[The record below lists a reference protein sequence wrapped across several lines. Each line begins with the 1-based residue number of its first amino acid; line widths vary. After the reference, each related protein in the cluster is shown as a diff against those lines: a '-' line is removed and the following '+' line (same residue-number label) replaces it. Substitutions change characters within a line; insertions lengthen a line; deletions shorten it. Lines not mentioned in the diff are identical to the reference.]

1 MGRASHEKEVFA
13 LLMVLSALLCLSMPA
28 YAVELPVKAKAA
40 LLMEK
45 GDRPGAFCP
54 K

>member
-13 LLMVLSALLCLSMPA
+13 LLMVLSALLCLSLPA

-45 GDRPGAFCP
+45 ETGQVLFP

>member
-1 MGRASHEKEVFA
+1 MGRASHEKRFFA
-13 LLMVLSALLCLSMPA
+13 LLMVLSALLCLSLPA

-45 GDRPGAFCP
+45 ETGQVLLP